1 MVLMKAVMAVITTV
15 WLKVTCLLSAES
27 ISQRRCQYANKC
39 GIEETVRNPLVF
51 LNTVRCEYLGKENVN
66 MQMIEIVRFS

>member
-51 LNTVRCEYLGKENVN
+51 LNTVRIPFTTMALFLNTVGSFFK
-66 MQMIEIVRFS
+66 